1 MEVAYTSW
9 NLQDLS
15 GGRFTLGLGTQVRA
29 HVERRYGVPWTRP
42 AARMREYV
50 LALRAIWSA
59 WETGEPLHFEG
70 EFSSH
75 TLMPPAF
82 RPRPQPHGAPPVW
95 LAAVR
100 ERMIEVA
107 GEVADGLLVHPLQSP
122 RYLEEVVRPALARG
136 AARAGRDPSDIGV
149 SVAQLVA
156 TTPAELEAVRARV
169 AFYGSTPGYRH
180 VLALHGLDD
189 LFGELHELS
198 RTGGWDRMSALVDD
212 DTLRTFAAY
221 AESPAGARGGPAP
234 ADGRR
239 GPRCAALRGR
249 GGPGVMVRHRPRA
262 QVLASSAIA
271 ASNSRRSSAIRRTQL
286 VELRQRPEVEVR
298 PGLAR
303 AALALALRGRR
314 GVVRLAVGAEH
325 DAVVVACGVGRDEAG
340 AHVVRHALGLAVER
354 IAQPAGAR
362 RREHQP
368 VALAHRHVLDLRG
381 QAPLL
386 ARGADQQL
394 LRALAVLAAVD
405 APRIGLGAIVLERD
419 QPVLE
424 ERVHPW
430 PRRGRRGGSPRRR
443 SPCAPCSDS
452 TRRG

>member
-1 MEVAYTSW
+1 MQPALDATMRGVPISGSAAWAASAEREGFDGIVVTETNNDPFLPLALAATSTQAVGLATGIALAFPRSPMEVAYTSW

-221 AESPAGARGGPAP
+221 AESPERARGGPAP

-271 ASNSRRSSAIRRTQL
+271 ASNSRRSSAIRARSSSSSGSG
-286 VELRQRPEVEVR
+286 PKSKS
-298 PGLAR
+298 GLGSR
-303 AALALALRGRR
+303 EPRWRSR
-314 GVVRLAVGAEH
+314 S
-325 DAVVVACGVGRDEAG
+325 AVVAASS
-340 AHVVRHALGLAVER
+340 AS
-354 IAQPAGAR
+354 PS
-362 RREHQP
+362 
-368 VALAHRHVLDLRG
+368 
-381 QAPLL
+381 AP
-386 ARGADQQL
+386 
-394 LRALAVLAAVD
+394 
-405 APRIGLGAIVLERD
+405 
-419 QPVLE
+419 
-424 ERVHPW
+424 
-430 PRRGRRGGSPRRR
+430 
-443 SPCAPCSDS
+443 S
-452 TRRG
+452 TTP

>member
-136 AARAGRDPSDIGV
+136 AARAGRDPSAIGV

-212 DTLRTFAAY
+212 DALGTFVAY
-221 AESPAGARGGPAP
+221 ARGPRRARGGPAP
-234 ADGRR
+234 AHRRRGPRRAARRGRR
-239 GPRCAALRGR
+239 GP
-249 GGPGVMVRHRPRA
+249 GVVVRHRPRA
-262 QVLASSAIA
+262 QELVSSAIA
-271 ASNSRRSSAIRRTQL
+271 ASNSRRSAAIRARSSSSSGSGPKSKSG
-286 VELRQRPEVEVR
+286 LR
-298 PGLAR
+298 LAR

-325 DAVVVACGVGRDEAG
+325 DAVVAR
-340 AHVVRHALGLAVER
+340 
-354 IAQPAGAR
+354 AR
-362 RREHQP
+362 RRP
-368 VALAHRHVLDLRG
+368 
-381 QAPLL
+381 
-386 ARGADQQL
+386 
-394 LRALAVLAAVD
+394 
-405 APRIGLGAIVLERD
+405 
-419 QPVLE
+419 
-424 ERVHPW
+424 
-430 PRRGRRGGSPRRR
+430 
-443 SPCAPCSDS
+443 
-452 TRRG
+452 

>member
-1 MEVAYTSW
+1 MQPALDATMRGVPISGSAAWAASAEREGFDGIVVTETNNDPFLPLALAATSTQAVGLATGIALAFPRSPMEVAYTSW

-95 LAAVR
+95 LAGVR

-221 AESPAGARGGPAP
+221 AESPEELAADLRRRTDGVDRVALHSGAEAAP
-234 ADGRR
+234 ESWSDIVR
-239 GPRCAALRGR
+239 ALR
-249 GGPGVMVRHRPRA
+249 
-262 QVLASSAIA
+262 S
-271 ASNSRRSSAIRRTQL
+271 
-286 VELRQRPEVEVR
+286 
-298 PGLAR
+298 
-303 AALALALRGRR
+303 
-314 GVVRLAVGAEH
+314 
-325 DAVVVACGVGRDEAG
+325 
-340 AHVVRHALGLAVER
+340 
-354 IAQPAGAR
+354 
-362 RREHQP
+362 
-368 VALAHRHVLDLRG
+368 
-381 QAPLL
+381 
-386 ARGADQQL
+386 
-394 LRALAVLAAVD
+394 
-405 APRIGLGAIVLERD
+405 
-419 QPVLE
+419 
-424 ERVHPW
+424 
-430 PRRGRRGGSPRRR
+430 
-443 SPCAPCSDS
+443 
-452 TRRG
+452 

>member
-1 MEVAYTSW
+1 VLPELDATMRGVPIGSSADWAMSAERIGFDGLVVTETNNDPFLPIALAAAATRDITVGTGIALAFPRSPMEVAYTAWS
-9 NLQDLS
+9 LQELS

-29 HVERRYGVPWTRP
+29 HVERRFGVPWSRP

-59 WETGEPLHFEG
+59 WETGEALHFEG

-122 RYLEEVVRPALARG
+122 RYLSEVVRPALARG

-212 DTLRTFAAY
+212 DVLTTFVAY
-221 AESPAGARGGPAP
+221 GESPEDVAR
-234 ADGRR
+234 
-239 GPRCAALRGR
+239 
-249 GGPGVMVRHRPRA
+249 
-262 QVLASSAIA
+262 
-271 ASNSRRSSAIRRTQL
+271 
-286 VELRQRPEVEVR
+286 ELR
-298 PGLAR
+298 
-303 AALALALRGRR
+303 
-314 GVVRLAVGAEH
+314 H
-325 DAVVVACGVGRDEAG
+325 
-340 AHVVRHALGLAVER
+340 
-354 IAQPAGAR
+354 
-362 RREHQP
+362 
-368 VALAHRHVLDLRG
+368 
-381 QAPLL
+381 
-386 ARGADQQL
+386 RGADADRIAL
-394 LRALAVLAAVD
+394 HAGADVAPATWSDIVRVLR
-405 APRIGLGAIVLERD
+405 
-419 QPVLE
+419 
-424 ERVHPW
+424 
-430 PRRGRRGGSPRRR
+430 S
-443 SPCAPCSDS
+443 
-452 TRRG
+452 